1 MAFDFSEERRR
12 RPRVSLT
19 SLIDVIFIL
28 IVFFMLVSS
37 FSQYRVIDLVKG
49 QSGRGGQSTALRLI
63 LQADGDLLTSAG
75 DPVDDA
81 LADAVANH
89 QPVSIFLEPSVP
101 IQYGVDALDRLKAM
115 GITKVSLVPEASHA
129 VQ

>member
-75 DPVDDA
+75 D
-81 LADAVANH
+81 L
-89 QPVSIFLEPSVP
+89 
-101 IQYGVDALDRLKAM
+101 R
-115 GITKVSLVPEASHA
+115 
-129 VQ
+129 